1 MGLSDHSLLE
11 SDDRDFVEAVE
22 IDRIRMLFNEAGH
35 TMLASLIAGAVWCG
49 ANWNLTHASRVLPVW
64 YGLLLAAVAI
74 RWRVLHL
81 YRRDRDTGAGIL
93 RWYAPYFVA
102 VMLSTLVWSVGTTWI
117 VWDAPLE
124 ARLVTLVFLISVSG
138 AGLVAYG
145 WFPRLALCVI
155 MITLAPALLL
165 FLRTDDAVAGW
176 MAAGVVWFLASALRT
191 TYAYGRRA
199 RESFLQTHHLREAN
213 RIAQWHAETDA
224 LTGLKNRRA
233 FASAAEALVELA
245 RRERQPVSIMVIDL
259 DRFKSINDD
268 HGHSVG
274 DVMLQRAAKA
284 MMDAVRRSD
293 VCGRLGGDEFAVVL
307 PNTDADAAHGVAGKL
322 LARIAGSALQV
333 GEREVPIRLSIG
345 IACSLGDEGF
355 DALLARA
362 DRDMYRVKRHGQT
375 RPSLRLDTHDALRA
389 DG

>member
-1 MGLSDHSLLE
+1 MGLSKRHPLA
-11 SDDRDFVEAVE
+11 SDDHDFVEAVE
-22 IDRIRMLFNEAGH
+22 IDRVRMLFKEAGH

-49 ANWNLTHASRVLPVW
+49 ANWNLTHASRVLPIW
-64 YGLLLAAVAI
+64 YGLLLLAVAM
-74 RWRVLHL
+74 RWRVLYL

-93 RWYAPYFVA
+93 RWYTPYFFA

-117 VWDAPLE
+117 VWHATLE

-145 WFPRLALCVI
+145 WFPRLALGVI
-155 MITLAPALLL
+155 LVTLTPALLL

-233 FASAAEALVELA
+233 FTAAAEALVELA
-245 RRERQPVSIMVIDL
+245 RRERHPVSVMVIDL
-259 DRFKSINDD
+259 DRFKAINDD
-268 HGHSVG
+268 HGHSIG
-274 DVMLQRAAKA
+274 DLMLQRAAKA
-284 MMDAVRRSD
+284 MIDSVRRSD

-307 PNTDADAAHGVAGKL
+307 PNTDEDAAHGVAGKL
-322 LARIAGSALQV
+322 LARMAASTLQV
-333 GEREVPIRLSIG
+333 GEREVPIQLSIG
-345 IACSLGDEGF
+345 IACGHGDEDF
-355 DALLARA
+355 AALLARA
-362 DRDMYRVKRHGQT
+362 DRDMYRVKRHG
-375 RPSLRLDTHDALRA
+375 RLASHLRTDEPRTLHA